1 MKKLLIALKTKLM
14 MPRLTIEVTEIMI
27 LVNYAWSVSF
37 AKVPSNKTAIAER
50 GWNPL
55 NRNII
60 LDTAVR
66 ATMTKLEIER
76 ETEAGIV
83 IPYTMTPNYIE
94 LDESLPTV
102 DIQFLSRNVTPSKPN
117 LKGGMA
123 AWCLDAIVRN
133 DDLMASRERIR
144 RDGAEGQSVSE
155 KLK

>member
-1 MKKLLIALKTKLM
+1 MKKLLIALKTKLI

-66 ATMTKLEIER
+66 ATMTKLEIEK
-76 ETEAGIV
+76 ESEAGIV

-94 LDESLPTV
+94 LDESLPTI
-102 DIQFLSRNVTPSKPN
+102 DIQFLSRNITPESEGRY
-117 LKGGMA
+117 GGVVFG
-123 AWCLDAIVRN
+123 CYC
-133 DDLMASRERIR
+133 S
-144 RDGAEGQSVSE
+144 
-155 KLK
+155 